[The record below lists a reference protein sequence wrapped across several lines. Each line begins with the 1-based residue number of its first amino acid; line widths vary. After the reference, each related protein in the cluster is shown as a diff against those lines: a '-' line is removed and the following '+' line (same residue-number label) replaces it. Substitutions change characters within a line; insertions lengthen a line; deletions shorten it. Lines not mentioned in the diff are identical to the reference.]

1 MKQMSITISD
11 LKQWV
16 AAHRAKI
23 SKLPCRVDEMTPRE
37 NELFNML
44 AAERGFIVFLQEKL
58 NQVG

>member
-1 MKQMSITISD
+1 
-11 LKQWV
+11 
-16 AAHRAKI
+16 
-23 SKLPCRVDEMTPRE
+23 MTPRE